1 VSGNKFIGKLLWL
14 FAVFIAVI
22 AVIGF
27 FLFNRYQDFLE
38 EPIIL
43 PEGGKVVRVE
53 EGDSLSAVLGE
64 LDALGVTHL
73 DWRWRILARQEA
85 VTIHVGEYLLSPPMR
100 PGDLLEMLGSGRV
113 LQHRFTIVEGWT
125 WSQLLAALQL
135 DPVLTRSLPDTLH
148 PAEIATIAEE
158 IGAPEIEH
166 AEGWFLPE
174 TYYFV
179 RGARDVDILRRAHQ
193 AMVTALNTAWAS
205 RDLGLP
211 VETPYELLILA
222 SIIEK
227 ETSIEAER
235 DLIAGVFRRRLERG
249 MRLQTDPTVIYGL
262 GAGFDGNI
270 RRRDLRTDNPYNTY
284 TRHGLPPTP
293 IAMPGRETLEAA
305 ANPADGEALYFVAD
319 GEGGHTFSITLD
331 EHEAA
336 VKKLLERR

>member
-1 VSGNKFIGKLLWL
+1 
-14 FAVFIAVI
+14 
-22 AVIGF
+22 
-27 FLFNRYQDFLE
+27 
-38 EPIIL
+38 
-43 PEGGKVVRVE
+43 
-53 EGDSLSAVLGE
+53 
-64 LDALGVTHL
+64 
-73 DWRWRILARQEA
+73 
-85 VTIHVGEYLLSPPMR
+85 
-100 PGDLLEMLGSGRV
+100 
-113 LQHRFTIVEGWT
+113 VEGWS

-148 PAEIATIAEE
+148 PAEITTIAED
-158 IGAPEIEH
+158 IGALEIEH